1 MAIAAK
7 PIISIDLIV
16 AIVGF
21 VEESIEDRC
30 CPLIRFDQICLGTC
44 SNLG

>member
-7 PIISIDLIV
+7 PIVSIDLIV
-16 AIVGF
+16 TIAGL

-30 CPLIRFDQICLGTC
+30 CPLIRFDQISLGTC

>member
-7 PIISIDLIV
+7 PIVSIDMIV
-16 AIVGF
+16 AIARL

-30 CPLIRFDQICLGTC
+30 CPLIRFDQIGLGTS